1 MKLEGRNVF
10 KKRLGEYIL
19 KVYFCGI
26 DRNRMKLLFF
36 LLLLPFWLLGQS
48 ISTETEQLF
57 KEKKYSQAE
66 EHLTTHIESNP
77 DDIAVKELLAD
88 AYAYQEKWDEAI
100 KLYKNLTR
108 QDPANADYWYKY
120 GGAMGL
126 KALSVNKISAFFMI
140 DDIKEALLKSAS
152 LDSRHIE
159 VRWALVE
166 FYIQLPGLIG
176 GSRKKALY
184 YADELEAISK
194 VDGYLAKGYI
204 YEYDDDPEQAET
216 YYKKAVV
223 VGGSVT
229 CFSKL
234 ASFYEKENPEK
245 AIETIENASEKL
257 NRNALNY
264 QLGKVCATYN
274 LQLEKGEKCL
284 KKYISN
290 YSVEDGVPLEWAY
303 YNLAKIYR
311 HKKDKTNAL
320 QWINK
325 ALMAQ
330 PKLEKFVKEKASILK
345 L

>member
-1 MKLEGRNVF
+1 
-10 KKRLGEYIL
+10 
-19 KVYFCGI
+19 
-26 DRNRMKLLFF
+26 MKLLFF
-36 LLLLPFWLLGQS
+36 LLSLPFWLLGQS
-48 ISTETEQLF
+48 ISIDPNQLF
-57 KEKKYSQAE
+57 NEKKYSQAE
-66 EHLTTHIESNP
+66 DLLAAHLKSNP
-77 DDIAVKELLAD
+77 DDIVVKELLAD
-88 AYAYQEKWDEAI
+88 AFAYQEKWDEAI
-100 KLYKNLTR
+100 GLYKSLTR
-108 QDPANADYWYKY
+108 QDPENADYWYKY

-126 KALSVNKISAFFMI
+126 KALSVNKLSAFFMI

-152 LDSRHIE
+152 LDSSHIE

-166 FYIQLPGLIG
+166 FYIQLPGVIG
-176 GSRKKALY
+176 GSKKKALY
-184 YADELEAISK
+184 YADELEDISK

-204 YEYDDDPEQAET
+204 YEYDDNPKQAET
-216 YYKKAVV
+216 YYKKAVM

-234 ASFYEKENPEK
+234 ASFYEKENPQK
-245 AIETIENASEKL
+245 SIETIEKASEKH

-290 YSVEDGVPLEWAY
+290 FSVEDGVPLEWAY

-311 HKKDKTNAL
+311 YKKDKTKAL
-320 QWINK
+320 RWINK

-330 PKLEKFVKEKASILK
+330 PKLEKFIKEREKIIK
-345 L
+345 LT